1 MYLVQALTKS
11 PVDSAKKS
19 NIHGGEAVFTL
30 YDCLQEHTK
39 EEILDEGNEW
49 YCNVCKEHKKA
60 KKIVSFARNY
70 LPSVLILTLKRFEFR
85 NIGGYGG
92 TFTAIYM

>member
-1 MYLVQALTKS
+1 MKVLAKSLVDGT
-11 PVDSAKKS
+11 KKS
-19 NIHGGEAVFTL
+19 NNHGGESTFTL
-30 YDCLQEHTK
+30 YDCLEEHTK

-92 TFTAIYM
+92 RTELIYL